1 MGVVKSKRVRKKS
14 GLGRAPVS
22 TPYSDDD
29 MKHVAW
35 CMNNGITIG
44 FSPIWDTDNDWQV
57 DIKINNKSSVDPNTY
72 NGEEVMAKVYEYYKY
87 YYDKYEK

>member
-1 MGVVKSKRVRKKS
+1 MGINDKKRKKKV
-14 GLGRAPVS
+14 LGRAPEAI
-22 TPYSDDD
+22 PYTDDN

-35 CMNNGITIG
+35 CMNNSIVVG
-44 FSPIWDTDNDWQV
+44 FSPVWDSEDDWTI
-57 DIKINNKSSVDPNTY
+57 DIKINNKSSTDPNTY

>member
-1 MGVVKSKRVRKKS
+1 MGINDKKRKK
-14 GLGRAPVS
+14 GLGRAPEAI
-22 TPYSDDD
+22 PYNDDN

-35 CMNNGITIG
+35 CMNNSIVVG
-44 FSPIWDTDNDWQV
+44 FSPIWYSQDDWTI

>member
-1 MGVVKSKRVRKKS
+1 MGINDKKKNKK
-14 GLGRAPVS
+14 GLGRPPEAI
-22 TPYSDDD
+22 PYTDDN

-35 CMNNGITIG
+35 CMNNSIVVS
-44 FSPIWDTDNDWQV
+44 FSPIWDSEDDWTI

-72 NGEEVMAKVYEYYKY
+72 TGEEVMAKVYEYYKY